1 MQDEQYEPWFRPG
14 QTVEWVG
21 PEPLEGDAGTVAAGD
36 VGTVLTDDR
45 PAASGIVVV
54 FDGVGTFACERDEIR
69 PARSQR

>member
-1 MQDEQYEPWFRPG
+1 MQDERYEPWLRPG

-21 PEPLEGDAGTVAAGD
+21 PEPLDGNAAQANPGD

-45 PAASGIVVV
+45 PASGIVVV

-69 PARSQR
+69 PH